1 MSNINPV
8 AASQEVT
15 MLASQLEVDPAAKA
29 ARLQQ
34 SSKNAD
40 EDVFIKF
47 LENSMEEVHKLVHI
61 EKEDPLRDD
70 EEEELEDN

>member
-1 MSNINPV
+1 MSNIDPI
-8 AASQEVT
+8 AASQEVS

-29 ARLQQ
+29 ARAQQ

-40 EDVFIKF
+40 EDVFIKL
-47 LENSMEEVHKLVHI
+47 LEDSMEEVNKLVHI

-70 EEEELEDN
+70 EEEESEDK